1 MKWATTQIL
10 FWLVTAF
17 MVFYFSAEAYKHLD
31 VVSRIDA
38 ALSLSRQDKEED
50 NNASS
55 ALYDKCSLCVDSPE
69 HKALDAIPNSADSV
83 ILFCN
88 QDDGRC
94 AVRCNGKTLDAQ
106 CARSANS
113 A

>member
-1 MKWATTQIL
+1 MKRATAQIL
-10 FWLVTAF
+10 FWLVTAC

-31 VVSRIDA
+31 VVKRIDA

-50 NNASS
+50 N
-55 ALYDKCSLCVDSPE
+55 KCSLCADSPE
-69 HKALDAIPNSADSV
+69 HKALDAIPNTNTNSNGDSV
-83 ILFCN
+83 TLFCN

-94 AVRCNGKTLDAQ
+94 AIRCNGKTLDAQ
-106 CARSANS
+106 CARSASS